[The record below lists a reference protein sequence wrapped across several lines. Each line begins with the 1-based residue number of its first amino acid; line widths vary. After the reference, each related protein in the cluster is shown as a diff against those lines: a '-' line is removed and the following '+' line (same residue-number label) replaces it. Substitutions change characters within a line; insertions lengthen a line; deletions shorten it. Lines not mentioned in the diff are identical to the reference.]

1 MAHHHA
7 VAPLLQPA
15 LGSTYKLDSTTP
27 GSLGSLASKIIHNFD
42 LVLDQSS
49 PKLFEMFKERNRTN
63 NGAYQTLLP
72 WSGEFAGKYLTHCVQ
87 LFRLTGD
94 AELKTQIIKSFQLLQ
109 EYQAEN
115 GYMGP
120 WNEGFEFGVNHWEAW
135 GHYHTI
141 LASLLW
147 YQVEQDQG
155 ILEFAAKMG
164 DLLVEQLGGDP
175 KKLYALQA
183 WEENDAIL
191 HGMALLYSTTG
202 KKAYLDFC
210 NVILLEF
217 QMPPCG
223 DYVRNALA
231 GKQYYEGS
239 QPRWEG
245 LHAVL
250 GIAEM
255 AWITGD

>member
-1 MAHHHA
+1 MHIRPCSFNLLTQNHHA
-7 VAPLLQPA
+7 PTHAHTHA
-15 LGSTYKLDSTTP
+15 
-27 GSLGSLASKIIHNFD
+27 
-42 LVLDQSS
+42 
-49 PKLFEMFKERNRTN
+49 RTVCSH
-63 NGAYQTLLP
+63 A
-72 WSGEFAGKYLTHCVQ
+72 
-87 LFRLTGD
+87 
-94 AELKTQIIKSFQLLQ
+94 
-109 EYQAEN
+109 
-115 GYMGP
+115 
-120 WNEGFEFGVNHWEAW
+120 
-135 GHYHTI
+135 HTR
-141 LASLLW
+141 ARARTRTAR

-255 AWITGD
+255 AWITGDKYVYSKEATLLLF